1 MTAPCMKPYLS
12 SSAPVL
18 HLLHRS
24 YIFRQGLTSEP
35 FISPNDISMLVIG
48 SPMMRFGRELRKRL
62 QADGWSHAS
71 TPDILA
77 SNLHGACM
85 S

>member
-12 SSAPVL
+12 SCAPVL

-24 YIFRQGLTSEP
+24 YIFRQG
-35 FISPNDISMLVIG
+35 NDISMLIIG
-48 SPMMRFGRELRKRL
+48 SPMMRFGRKLRKRL